1 MSATTTSIDAGKNRL
16 LPVQLLR
23 DGHGIYGIGVSD
35 MYYFGAAARSSGVE
49 QPLHRPAPM
58 ILRPDWFIDT
68 EPSGAALQKIVGGFR
83 VGPFMHSREEQLRR
97 IIHHEAF

>member
-35 MYYFGAAARSSGVE
+35 MYYFGAAAWSSGVE
-49 QPLHRPAPM
+49 QPLHRPPPL

-68 EPSGAALQKIVGGFR
+68 EPSGAAATKNCRWLPR
-83 VGPFMHSREEQLRR
+83 W
-97 IIHHEAF
+97 AFHALVRGATPTFHPP